1 VTRRSLAA
9 VTLTLALGAGGSAT
23 AAHASDH
30 LALSP
35 DGLRWSPVL
44 SAPLF
49 EPSTRCVPGDSDT
62 AAFYVRNQGPS
73 AGTLRI
79 EVRSD
84 DLDHLLQNDDI
95 RLQARTTGGSWV
107 ELGESQAPR
116 RVGTS
121 TVPAR
126 AQTRLEVRATFDA
139 RSGNQ
144 SQADRARLGLVV
156 YLSGDSPSPGDGTPD
171 NHTGPLPHTGADGMG
186 WLLIIAAMSIGFG
199 IALRRAGRQT

>member
-1 VTRRSLAA
+1 MTRRAIAA
-9 VTLTLALGAGGSAT
+9 LTVALALVAGGGAT
-23 AAHASDH
+23 AAHAVDYIGLSTDGQRWSAH
-30 LALSP
+30 LA
-35 DGLRWSPVL
+35 
-44 SAPLF
+44 APLF
-49 EPSTRCVPGDSDT
+49 ESSARWVPGDSDT

-84 DLDHLLQNDDI
+84 DPDQLLRNDDI
-95 RLQARTTGGSWV
+95 RLQARTGGGSWV
-107 ELGESQAPR
+107 DLVESQAPR
-116 RVGTS
+116 RVATS

-144 SQADRARLGLVV
+144 SQADRAGLGLAV
-156 YLSGDSPSPGDGTPD
+156 YLSGDSPSPGDGSADGPR
-171 NHTGPLPHTGADGMG
+171 GPLPHTGADGIG